1 MSKSA
6 SKITPCLW
14 FDGTAEEAANF
25 YASILPDSHV
35 DAVHRAPNDYP
46 SGKAGDVLLVEFKLM
61 GQQFTG
67 LNGGPLF
74 KFNEAVSFQISVET
88 QAEVDRLSDALSAAP
103 EAEQCGWV
111 KDRYGLSWQIV
122 PRQLTRLITDAD
134 PLRAK
139 RAFDAMMQMKRI
151 DIAAIERAADG
162 LLKSA

>member
-46 SGKAGDVLLVEFKLM
+46 SGKAGDVLLVEFTLM

-74 KFNEAVSFQISVET
+74 KFNEAVSFQIPVET
-88 QAEVDRLSDALSAAP
+88 QAEVDRLSDALSAVPA
-103 EAEQCGWV
+103 AEQCGWV

-122 PRQLTRLITDAD
+122 PRQLTRLITDANQV
-134 PLRAK
+134 RAK
-139 RAFDAMMQMKRI
+139 RAFDAMMRMKRI